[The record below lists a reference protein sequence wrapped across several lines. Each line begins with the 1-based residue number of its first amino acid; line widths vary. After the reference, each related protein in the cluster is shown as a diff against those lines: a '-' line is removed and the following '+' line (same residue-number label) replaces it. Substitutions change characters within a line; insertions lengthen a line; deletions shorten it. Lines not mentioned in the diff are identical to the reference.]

1 MTAKKNFS
9 FMVVALS
16 WLIFNEQN
24 ICQRVLQKGRSS
36 PVEKVLITLQ
46 QYLTQGQAALLRGNV
61 AKRNIVV
68 GRKEV
73 GKNAIVIVINSLER
87 CFLQRI

>member
-1 MTAKKNFS
+1 MTGKRFFS
-9 FMVVALS
+9 FIVALS
-16 WLIFNEQN
+16 QLVFNVQN
-24 ICQRVLQKGRSS
+24 ICQRVLQTGKSS

-61 AKRNIVV
+61 DKRNIVV